1 MERDFDKET
10 ILKESKAV
18 NQEYLECVAMNNSL
32 DDLRTELQIKY
43 HYIYSNFKS
52 LFDISMSKVYDENR
66 IKMMVSMAAKVRN
79 NEISEHDASVKVGQV
94 LVDEIVKPQ
103 LEKKK

>member
-1 MERDFDKET
+1 
-10 ILKESKAV
+10 
-18 NQEYLECVAMNNSL
+18 
-32 DDLRTELQIKY
+32 
-43 HYIYSNFKS
+43 
-52 LFDISMSKVYDENR
+52 
-66 IKMMVSMAAKVRN
+66 MMVSMAAKVRN